1 MKLFYFLQFLEIS
14 KCTLSFALILCRI
27 AMYSMEQNVLLLRMP
42 VYRQTP
48 FRTTGLVSVES
59 WGRSLRSA
67 ECLSRLFGIYWCGGN
82 EGGWVSL
89 FFNLLLSLSTA
100 CSWLDGNS
108 TVNCFAN

>member
-48 FRTTGLVSVES
+48 FRTTGHQELSVWRAGGGASEV
-59 WGRSLRSA
+59 LNA
-67 ECLSRLFGIYWCGGN
+67 CLGCLEYTGVGAMRVVGFLYFLIYCYPYQLPAAG
-82 EGGWVSL
+82 
-89 FFNLLLSLSTA
+89 
-100 CSWLDGNS
+100 
-108 TVNCFAN
+108 